1 MYRSAEIPEDLRTS
15 IFIVLPKKPRATECS
30 DHRTISLMCHTLKLL
45 LLIILKRITNKIN
58 VNVGPEQAGFRKDS
72 GTREG
77 IFNLRLITEKYLEKQ
92 KDIYACFIDYSKAFD
107 TVKHQEF
114 LQCLK
119 TTDIEE
125 NDIALIANLYWQQ
138 KTIVKINNDISEP
151 LKIEKGIR
159 QGCVLSPTLF
169 NLYTDIIFRNI
180 DQRPGIKI
188 GGHTINNL
196 RYADDTVLLA
206 ENETEL
212 QQILDTVKTQSERY
226 GLFMNVKKNKK
237 YGILQE

>member
-1 MYRSAEIPEDLRTS
+1 MTLHSLQIYTGN
-15 IFIVLPKKPRATECS
+15 KKA
-30 DHRTISLMCHTLKLL
+30 
-45 LLIILKRITNKIN
+45 
-58 VNVGPEQAGFRKDS
+58 
-72 GTREG
+72 
-77 IFNLRLITEKYLEKQ
+77 
-92 KDIYACFIDYSKAFD
+92 
-107 TVKHQEF
+107 
-114 LQCLK
+114 
-119 TTDIEE
+119 
-125 NDIALIANLYWQQ
+125 
-138 KTIVKINNDISEP
+138 IVKTNNDISEP
-151 LKIEKGIR
+151 LKIEKGVR
-159 QGCVLSPTLF
+159 QGCVLSPALF

-226 GLFMNVKKNKK
+226 GLFINVKKKHKK

>member
-1 MYRSAEIPEDLRTS
+1 MIAVKWLYLLCYFSNNCLI
-15 IFIVLPKKPRATECS
+15 
-30 DHRTISLMCHTLKLL
+30 TL
-45 LLIILKRITNKIN
+45 I
-58 VNVGPEQAGFRKDS
+58 G
-72 GTREG
+72 
-77 IFNLRLITEKYLEKQ
+77 LITEKYLEKQ

-107 TVKHQEF
+107 TVKHQEL

-125 NDIALIANLYWQQ
+125 NYIALIANLYWQQ

-151 LKIEKGIR
+151 LKIEKGVR
-159 QGCVLSPTLF
+159 QGCVLSPALF

-212 QQILDTVKTQSERY
+212 QQIFGHCQNSKREIWTLHECE
-226 GLFMNVKKNKK
+226 KNKK